1 MNHTTYSIGNLVLIE
16 KADRQL
22 DGYLK
27 QLFAG
32 IAGRAKDFVPLMKLF
47 MYNRLGDCW
56 PINHLTDHPRELF
69 DQLGF
74 ENEPS
79 ERTIYRAL
87 ERLGKRYALVLHKH
101 QEVLI
106 EHALA
111 TDKQFMDF
119 SSTYFEGKAEHVGE
133 YGYSRDSQPNKKQI
147 TFGITTGINGIP
159 TALTIQKGNV
169 QDKKH
174 FRLLLRAS
182 EAVLG
187 VNSLLIYDCGANT
200 KKNKEL
206 VRKKG
211 FHYLTLKAKKLGP
224 YRTAIKTFQT
234 SIKTEFEL
242 NGRQYQCVKQ
252 RLGDETQYIIFC
264 EKTKQ
269 EQLLIKRQKYARE
282 LKKNK
287 PLLKKTKKGKP
298 LGKFYSEEGVIISKG
313 ILQQTFD
320 DEFNPHIKG
329 IEGFFI
335 LESSVDTIPR
345 QILALYKDRDK
356 AEKLIRNIKEGTE
369 LRPIRHWNK
378 WTLIGHILII
388 FLTNFLVQ
396 LTLLRA
402 NSIVST
408 NVKRLKKK
416 LAQLTLTVVY
426 PPTGFKVSIL
436 SNESKEIQDFL
447 GDSIERYRDG
457 SLSLRW

>member
-1 MNHTTYSIGNLVLIE
+1 MNNVTYSIGNLAPIE
-16 KADRQL
+16 KADREL
-22 DGYLK
+22 DGYLER
-27 QLFAG
+27 LVDG
-32 IAGRAKDFVPLMKLF
+32 ISGRARDFVSLVKLL

-56 PINHLTDHPRELF
+56 PVNHLTDHPKELY

-74 ENEPS
+74 ENKPG

-106 EHALA
+106 EYDLA
-111 TDKQFMDF
+111 SDKQFMDF
-119 SSTYFEGKAEHVGE
+119 SSTYFEGKAEQVGTL
-133 YGYSRDSQPNKKQI
+133 GYSRDHKSHRKQI

-169 QDKKH
+169 QDKTH

-182 EAVLG
+182 EAVLED
-187 VNSLLIYDCGANT
+187 NSLLIYDCGANT
-200 KKNKEL
+200 KQNKEL

-211 FHYLTLKAKKLGP
+211 FHYLTLKAKKVGP
-224 YRTAIKTFQT
+224 YRTAIKLFGEGV
-234 SIKTEFEL
+234 KHEFEL

-252 RLGDETQYIIFC
+252 QLEDETRYIIFC
-264 EKTKQ
+264 EKTKE
-269 EQLLIKRQKYARE
+269 EQLWKKRQKYARE

-287 PLLKKTKKGKP
+287 PLLKRTKKGKP
-298 LGKFYSEEGVIISKG
+298 LGKFYSEEGIIISKG
-313 ILQQTFD
+313 VLQETLD
-320 DEFNPHIKG
+320 DEYNPYING
-329 IEGFFI
+329 LEGFFI
-335 LESSVDTIPR
+335 LESSVDTNPEL
-345 QILALYKDRDK
+345 ILALYKDRDK

-369 LRPIRHWNK
+369 LRPLRHWNK
-378 WTLIGHILII
+378 WTLIGHILIT

-402 NSIVST
+402 QSVVST

-426 PPTGFKVSIL
+426 PPTGFKLSIL
-436 SNESKEIQDFL
+436 SNESKEIRDFL
-447 GDSIERYRDG
+447 GDEIERYRDK
-457 SLSLRW
+457 SLPLRW